1 MESNITEQQYLN
13 DELQLAEP
21 HFDEEATVL
30 SARPVVP
37 LEEIKARASISR
49 RLAFGLTILGSLLVG
64 AFGASL
70 LYKQRGQKPATAI
83 TERVVAGSAAS
94 AEGSPVIE
102 SSTGEARK
110 AIVQAEAPNAGAVA
124 EDKKPELP
132 TAQRAERSEPQTRRI
147 ELARHDKESLT
158 TSHAAEKEMR
168 RAERMEARRLRRVTE
183 RESQNEARSRR
194 RKSSDDLLRIREIFE
209 GSPRP

>member
-1 MESNITEQQYLN
+1 MESNITDQQYLN
-13 DELQLAEP
+13 DELQLPEP

-37 LEEIKARASISR
+37 LEEIKARASIGR

-64 AFGASL
+64 ALGASL
-70 LYKQRGQKPATAI
+70 IYKQRGQKPAMTI
-83 TERVVAGSAAS
+83 MDTVVAGSAAS

-110 AIVQAEAPNAGAVA
+110 AIAQSEAPNAGAVA
-124 EDKKPELP
+124 EDKNPELQI
-132 TAQRAERSEPQTRRI
+132 AQRAERSEPQTRRI

-168 RAERMEARRLRRVTE
+168 RAEKIEARRLRRTTE
-183 RESQNEARSRR
+183 RESENEARSRR